1 MPKISIPPTRSNLI
15 RIKKELQF
23 AREGYEILDR
33 KREVLTTEL
42 IRMAHDAS
50 VLQEEM
56 WKLQAEAYRALEKA
70 QLTMGEEHV
79 EWAALAAHKSV
90 DVQLKFRG
98 IMGVPLPI
106 VEASGGPPE
115 MPYSLGDTS
124 VTLDEA
130 SAALG
135 EDVRQLDSARALA
148 STRAVQLCLLIAGV
162 AHARLLERTPDYVAG
177 LSIGAY
183 PAAVI
188 AGALDFADA
197 VRLVSLRGEL
207 MQQAYPQGYGMTA
220 LIGPDL
226 STVETLLAEIHRPE
240 TPVYLANINADNQTV
255 IAGSDEA
262 MQRVAQRVKGNGIAK
277 RLAVSVPSHC
287 ALLER
292 PAQALAEA
300 FVTLKAPRITYL
312 SSTRARPI
320 HDPAQ
325 LRDDLA
331 FNMCRVVDWR
341 GTVQS
346 AYERGVRLQIELPPG
361 AVLTGLSRRVFEQGT
376 VIACE
381 GARLDTL
388 QALLEEED
396 RHHR

>member
-1 MPKISIPPTRSNLI
+1 MSSLLVFPGQGAQRPGMLQALPT
-15 RIKKELQF
+15 
-23 AREGYEILDR
+23 
-33 KREVLTTEL
+33 EVLEQ
-42 IRMAHDAS
+42 AS
-50 VLQEEM
+50 
-56 WKLQAEAYRALEKA
+56 
-70 QLTMGEEHV
+70 
-79 EWAALAAHKSV
+79 
-90 DVQLKFRG
+90 D
-98 IMGVPLPI
+98 
-106 VEASGGPPE
+106 
-115 MPYSLGDTS
+115 
-124 VTLDEA
+124 
-130 SAALG
+130 ALG
-135 EDVRQLDSARALA
+135 EDVRQLDSAQALA

-162 AHARLLERTPDYVAG
+162 AHARLLERAPDYVAG

-197 VRLVSLRGEL
+197 VKLVSLRGEL

-226 STVETLLAEIHRPE
+226 STVEALLATVHSAE

-255 IAGSDEA
+255 IAGSNEA
-262 MQRVAQRVKGNGIAK
+262 MQRVAERIKGNGIAR

-287 ALLER
+287 ALLEA
-292 PAQALAEA
+292 PAQVLAQA
-300 FVTLKAPRITYL
+300 FGPLKAPRITYL
-312 SSTRARPI
+312 SSTRARPVYS
-320 HDPAQ
+320 PEQ

-388 QALLEEED
+388 QALLQEEER
-396 RHHR
+396 RHR